1 VEKEIFLTK
10 RDKKFFKAKLKNVQ
24 RPNWTINNFRDK
36 KKFWLDKNENCD
48 ELLHKEI
55 KKIFDTIKVDSIF
68 SYPDL
73 SKLYKKLAKSLKVN
87 AENLLL
93 TAGSDSGIKTVFETF
108 VNEGDIIIRTNPTF
122 AMYSIYSKVFNTKEI
137 LLNYKKTTQ
146 GPKIN
151 LKDIIKVILKKKPKL
166 ICLPNPDSPTGHSF
180 SSSEIN
186 NLLKKAKIAGSLVL
200 IDEAYYP
207 FYTFTAKKFI
217 KKFSNLIIVRTTSKA
232 WGLAGL
238 RVGYVLSSKNIIKE
252 MHKVRPMYEINNVGA
267 ELFNKYIDK
276 QNLVKK
282 SVKRLLEGKKYFIKE
297 MLNLGFELFKKEE
310 GNFIHI
316 NFRNHRKKILHELS
330 KKVYFRK
337 NEIHNSMINFSR
349 FSLTSK
355 NNFKIITTIIKK
367 CIKKN

>member
-1 VEKEIFLTK
+1 MEKIIF
-10 RDKKFFKAKLKNVQ
+10 KKKLRNVQ
-24 RPNWTINNFRDK
+24 RPKWTINNFRDP

-48 ELLHKEI
+48 ELLHKET
-55 KKIFDTIKVDSIF
+55 KKIISQIKIESIF

-73 SKLYKKLAKSLKVN
+73 SKLYNKLAKSLKVN

-108 VNEGDIIIRTNPTF
+108 VNERDVVLRTNPTF

-137 LLNYKKTTQ
+137 LLNYKKTKQ

-151 LKDIIKVILKKKPKL
+151 LKDIIKIILKKKPKL

-180 SSSEIN
+180 SSSEMH

-207 FYTFTAKKFI
+207 FYPFTVKKFI
-217 KKFSNLIIVRTTSKA
+217 KKFSNLIIIRTASKA

-238 RVGYVLSSKNIIKE
+238 RVGYVLSSKSIIKE

-267 ELFNKYIDK
+267 ELFNKYLGK
-276 QNLVKK
+276 QNLVAK
-282 SVKRLLEGKKYFIKE
+282 SVKRLLEGKKYFTKE
-297 MLNLGFELFKKEE
+297 MSNLGFEVFKKEE

-316 NFRNHRKKILHELS
+316 NFKNNKKKILNKLNEIA
-330 KKVYFRK
+330 YFRK
-337 NEIHNSMINFSR
+337 SEKHPSMMNFSR

-355 NNFKIITTIIKK
+355 KNFKIITAIIKK